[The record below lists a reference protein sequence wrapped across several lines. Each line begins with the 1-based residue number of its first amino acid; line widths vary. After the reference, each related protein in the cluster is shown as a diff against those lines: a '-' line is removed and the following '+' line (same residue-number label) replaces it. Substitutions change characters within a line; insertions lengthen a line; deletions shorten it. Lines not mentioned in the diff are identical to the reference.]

1 MGRGVV
7 EAKKV
12 FTGGGCGAKFNTF
25 GLGEVERRGFMRAIF
40 LLSLS
45 LLFSLGCPEGKVD
58 PKLCKGPDCPC
69 SASSDCAAGEFCV
82 DNLCRRPDSTA
93 CNPACD
99 DKQVC
104 IDGACRTESSVVCT
118 RSSECARTELC
129 VDNKCRLPDNPSA
142 CNPACTDKQVCI
154 DATCRLPDDFDV
166 CSPACAHGQICKEGR
181 CRMPES
187 GKCTED
193 SDCADGLCM
202 GGLCQQSTPEACVPA
217 CAEGQACVLN
227 LDKQAHECRGDTTVL
242 DACHPNNLVK
252 VDIRRHFV
260 AQIALGL
267 PMGFANSYVDIR
279 RGSTQGIMGVDAVKN
294 VAFLVWQ
301 HVSSPVNNHAALEA
315 LATTQFRQ
323 ILNTT
328 VGEPTR
334 GPFTSWDAAGPGA
347 NAWNVSFQISG
358 DRRPAERV
366 NDIAD
371 KLLGAAGIGRLPD
384 NMGVSGATQ
393 HVRAQYVLRDTGEVM
408 VVMAVALNNQE
419 FGLKDVAGGA
429 ALARYFDRTVV
440 QCETSTASRGEVD
453 FVFVVDD
460 SGSMAHAQHRLSV
473 AGEAMAAEL
482 KESTLNWR
490 AAVVTSAYHL
500 TSGNSEYNRGII
512 RGFTKDVQQFQ
523 AWLRSESNCLSNAC
537 SKGTAPTGLL
547 PYSDWVPPPPACLGN
562 GDSFTHGANGGCWI
576 GTNGSGFEG
585 MLGAARKAIVKMS
598 SCPEDSKEDHCL
610 RKDADLIVVIISDTE
625 DQTRNWSASSSAQS
639 QWEDRKN
646 FIDFFLG
653 LPATALNSGYPGD
666 KLPAI
671 LDGKVVRVN
680 AVYCPAGANC
690 GDDSDVPAYAN
701 DPNNPNR
708 HTRIEAVVKATGGI
722 LADIGKRCD
731 LGVYNKNCKN
741 TGDGSEIATLMK
753 DVVERAI
760 GSRGVK
766 VQKPFIGASL
776 RVAIADPEKPTCN
789 KANVPRS
796 RASGFDY
803 DGMDRTVSFFGD
815 CRPKTQ
821 SPVAI
826 SYRAWNSVNRLPC
839 EDDEH
844 FDSTSP
850 DYCKGRFICDFE
862 LDKCICPTVP
872 MCGGCPAETTC
883 HVSTCT
889 CVSTPTIG

>member
-1 MGRGVV
+1 
-7 EAKKV
+7 
-12 FTGGGCGAKFNTF
+12 
-25 GLGEVERRGFMRAIF
+25 MRAA
-40 LLSLS
+40 L
-45 LLFSLGCPEGKVD
+45 LLFSLWVFFLGCPEGKMD
-58 PKLCKGPDCPC
+58 PKSCIGSKCPC
-69 SASSDCAAGEFCV
+69 SASNDCVAGEFCV
-82 DNLCRRPDSTA
+82 DNLCRRPDSAA
-93 CNPACD
+93 CNPACAD
-99 DKQVC
+99 RQIC
-104 IDGACRTESSVVCT
+104 LDGTCRTESSVVCA
-118 RSSECARTELC
+118 RSSECARAEFC
-129 VDNKCRLPDNPSA
+129 VDSKCRLPDNPAA

-154 DATCRLPDDFDV
+154 GATCRLPDDFGV
-166 CSPACAHGQICKEGR
+166 CSPACAHGQICKEGS

-193 SDCADGLCM
+193 ADCADGLCM
-202 GGLCQQSTPEACVPA
+202 GGLCQQSTPEECAPA

-227 LDKQAHECRGDTTVL
+227 LDKQAHECRGDATVL

-267 PMGFANSYVDIR
+267 PMGFANSYVDIQ
-279 RGSTQGIMGVDAVKN
+279 RGSTRGMMGVDAVKN

-301 HVSSPVNNHAALEA
+301 HVSSPVNSHAALET

-323 ILNTT
+323 ILQTN

-358 DRRPAERV
+358 DRSPAARV

-371 KLLGAAGIGRLPD
+371 TLLGASGIGSLPS
-384 NMGVSGATQ
+384 NVGISGPTQ
-393 HVRAQYVLRDTGEVM
+393 YVRAQYVLRDNGEVR

-440 QCETSTASRGEVD
+440 QCETSTAGRGAVD

-460 SGSMAHAQHRLSV
+460 SGSMANAQHRLSV

-482 KESTLNWR
+482 KESTLDWR
-490 AAVVTSAYHL
+490 VAVVTSTHHL
-500 TSGNSEYNRGII
+500 SSGNNSGII
-512 RGFTKDVQQFQ
+512 RGFTEDVQQFQ
-523 AWLRSESNCLSNAC
+523 AWLRNDSTC
-537 SKGTAPTGLL
+537 SSGKCSAGEAPTGF
-547 PYSDWVPPPPACLGN
+547 PAYSDWVLPAPTCGGN
-562 GDSFTHGANGGCWI
+562 NSQHGANGGCWI
-576 GTNGSGFEG
+576 GTSGSGSEG
-585 MLGAARKAIVKMS
+585 MLGAARKAMVKMS

-610 RKDADLIVVIISDTE
+610 RKDADLVVVIISDTE
-625 DQTRNWSASSSAQS
+625 DQTRNWSESSSTQGN
-639 QWEDRKN
+639 WEDRKN
-646 FIDFFLG
+646 FVDFFLG
-653 LPATALNSGYPGD
+653 LPATALNSGYPGN

-671 LDGKVVRVN
+671 LAGKVVRVN
-680 AVYCPAGANC
+680 AVGCPAGAHC
-690 GDDSDVPAYAN
+690 GDLLIPAYDDDA
-701 DPNNPNR
+701 NNPNR
-708 HTRIEAVVKATGGI
+708 HTRIEAVVHATGGI
-722 LADIGKRCD
+722 LADIGRRCASN
-731 LGVYNKNCKN
+731 GSNCQN
-741 TGDGSEIATLMK
+741 TGDGTQISTLMK

-766 VQKPFIGASL
+766 AQKPFIGASL

-789 KANVPRS
+789 KTNVPRS

-826 SYRAWNSVNRLPC
+826 SYRAWNSVDRLPC
-839 EDDEH
+839 ENDVH
-844 FDSTSP
+844 FEPTAP
-850 DYCKGRFICDFE
+850 DYCKGRFVCDFE

-883 HVSTCT
+883 HEATCT